1 MEITTSESGSIPVAA
16 ITGDIDGKTAPA
28 AQAQLLALVGKNPM
42 LVLDMSGVGFMSSA
56 GLRIM
61 LLLYRQAAAKNGK
74 VVLVGL
80 SEEIKDTMSMTGFL
94 NFFTLAGTV
103 DEGVRLAKG

>member
-1 MEITTSESGSIPVAA
+1 MEITTSESASIPVAA
-16 ITGDIDGKTAPA
+16 ITGDIDGKTAPV
-28 AQAQLLALVGKNPM
+28 AQSQLLGLVGKNPR
-42 LVLDMSGVGFMSSA
+42 LVLDMSKVGFLSSA

-61 LLLYRQAAAKNGK
+61 LLLYRQATAKSGK

-80 SEEIKDTMSMTGFL
+80 SDEIKDTMSMTGFL

-103 DEGVRLAKG
+103 DEGVQLAKG